1 MAHPQVVGSDHLP
14 VRLSLPGRLNAA
26 GRAAMPTPYSHTE
39 GRLLP

>member
-14 VRLSLPGRLNAA
+14 VCLALPGLLSAA

-39 GRLLP
+39 GRLFA